1 MSESKYPTAENMTNI
16 LQQVRDALHHQRGN
30 LREIARES
38 GVSYDTVLRIRDN
51 ETDPGFSKVAAIHAV
66 LFPAK
71 SRQRISA

>member
-1 MSESKYPTAENMTNI
+1 MRASRQKAAADMTNI
-16 LQQVRDALHHQRGN
+16 LQQVREALHAQRGN

-51 ETDPGFSKVAAIHAV
+51 ETDPGFSKVAALHAV
-66 LFPAK
+66 LFQAK